1 MVEGMGIKALD
12 QQQREPGS
20 PGRHGGRTPSFS
32 DRVSELILQ
41 SCRLKDSSA
50 RISTILRDNRG
61 RTVVR
66 VRTGE
71 SSDAV
76 SLLRALK
83 DLWPLAKTAV
93 VENQLDGSVEA
104 QIVVPREEDERTYAR
119 QRASSSRCAEFLN
132 AAVLVLLLVGAALY
146 FKDVYLHKVY
156 SATNGTADG
165 AHSSTADDREL

>member
-1 MVEGMGIKALD
+1 MGLETLN
-12 QQQREPGS
+12 QQQAANQ
-20 PGRHGGRTPSFS
+20 PSFS

-41 SCRLKDSSA
+41 SCRSKDANA
-50 RISTILRDNRG
+50 RISTILRDNCG

-76 SLLRALK
+76 SLLKALK

-119 QRASSSRCAEFLN
+119 QRAMSSRCAEFLH
-132 AAVLVLLLVGAALY
+132 AAVIVLLLVGLVLY
-146 FKDVYLHKVY
+146 INDVYLIHEVDSTKN
-156 SATNGTADG
+156 ATSEE
-165 AHSSTADDREL
+165 AHAFAADDREL

>member
-1 MVEGMGIKALD
+1 MGIETLD
-12 QQQREPGS
+12 QERAPSS
-20 PGRHGGRTPSFS
+20 PGRPGGATTPSFS
-32 DRVSELILQ
+32 NRVSELILQ

-93 VENQLDGSVEA
+93 VENQLDGTVEA
-104 QIVVPREEDERTYAR
+104 QIVVPRVEDERIYAR
-119 QRASSSRCAEFLN
+119 QKASSSRCAEFLD
-132 AAVLVLLLVGAALY
+132 AAVVVLFLVGASLY
-146 FKDVYLHKVY
+146 FKDNLFNRYLYKMY
-156 SATNGTADG
+156 SAANATANGTDSSAD
-165 AHSSTADDREL
+165 DDREL